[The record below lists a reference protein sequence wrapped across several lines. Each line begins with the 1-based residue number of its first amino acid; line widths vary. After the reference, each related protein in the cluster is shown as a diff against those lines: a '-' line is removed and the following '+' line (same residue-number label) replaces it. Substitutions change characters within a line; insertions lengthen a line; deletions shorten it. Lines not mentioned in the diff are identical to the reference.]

1 MRGKR
6 VSAVRNSGKYLAV
19 RRKTVRRAALSQ
31 NENRPLIR
39 LLICGLLFVLL
50 VGIKL
55 LFPQVMAD
63 IAGSAVRI
71 IGGDADFREAFAAVG
86 RAVSGDTS
94 VSDSLQEAYTAVF
107 HPSGDTQIQ
116 KNDLS
121 ADVTLPA
128 AKEAKEIEAAD
139 CIPQPVTIPLV
150 DVSQDERPD
159 VSDTEALADEG
170 GSDFSLFSDLPDN
183 ASFEQKNLGFSYVTP
198 VQGVLTSSFGW
209 REHPVYGGTRF
220 HYGVDLAAD
229 TGTEIYAFAD
239 GEVFA
244 TGVSSTLGKYIILS
258 HAGGYKTLYAHCSEI
273 SVKSGSVTKGEK
285 IAEVGDT
292 GETTGAHLH
301 FELQYGKLY
310 LNPIYYVSIG

>member
-6 VSAVRNSGKYLAV
+6 VSAVRSSGKYLAV
-19 RRKTVRRAALSQ
+19 RRKTARRAVSSP
-31 NENRPLIR
+31 NENRPFVR
-39 LLICGLLFVLL
+39 FLICGLIFVLL

-55 LFPQVMAD
+55 LFPQLMAE
-63 IAGSAVRI
+63 IAGSAVRV

-86 RAVSGDTS
+86 RAVSGDSS
-94 VSDSLQEAYTAVF
+94 VTDSLQEAYTAVF
-107 HPSGDTQIQ
+107 HPSGDTESQ

-121 ADVTLPA
+121 ADIAHPKE
-128 AKEAKEIEAAD
+128 KEAEPANRLLK
-139 CIPQPVTIPLV
+139 PVTVPLV
-150 DVSQDERPD
+150 DTSPDERPAD
-159 VSDTEALADEG
+159 SDAEELTDEIVSCFGLYSE
-170 GSDFSLFSDLPDN
+170 LPDN
-183 ASFEQKNLGFSYVTP
+183 ASFEQRNLGFSYVTP
-198 VQGVLTSSFGW
+198 VHGVLSSSFGW
-209 REHPVYGGTRF
+209 REHPVFGGTRF

-273 SVKSGSVTKGEK
+273 LVKSGSVKKGDR

-301 FELQYGKLY
+301 FELQHGKLY